1 MVSVCAPGED
11 CRYGKSGGP
20 VGHERDEPCYIYRA
34 EPPETRAGES
44 ASVSHGPKRREQTA
58 EQDGKSGQS
67 FHWRDQAIN
76 RNDAKSVEWTENR
89 CFRWRAALAL
99 GLTLLCRPASRRA
112 QCFAGHRYQSD
123 QVNDF
128 VRVERKCER
137 EKADLKCETDC
148 RRKDPFQTDR
158 DLAPARAKAKTD
170 VLDGLRVFA
179 ATLAHRRIS
188 YARVL
193 RVGENKG
200 RRCGIRTGAAPVNP
214 ARH

>member
-158 DLAPARAKAKTD
+158 DLASLAQGQRPRRTSLMGSEYSPRRSYT
-170 VLDGLRVFA
+170 VES
-179 ATLAHRRIS
+179 ATPEYCALERTK
-188 YARVL
+188 
-193 RVGENKG
+193 VGDAGFGGG
-200 RRCGIRTGAAPVNP
+200 RRR
-214 ARH
+214 